1 MGRVASILRLLAAFS
16 VALAADFSLFSAAGC
31 AEPRSVAEH
40 VLRLWFTSVAR
51 CLTLWILLRFCPGN
65 YRAVLNRLVLTHS
78 VLPALFE
85 TGTIALWDTASRCA
99 SWADAQCWLLN
110 TGASLAATFFW
121 EATLLDANGG
131 DGGGKEG
138 KQRRRVVLLRVLRL
152 IRPDAL
158 LLLGGLVFLSLAEL
172 CEMFIPFY
180 TGKVIDT
187 LRDEE
192 QQRDFFTALTFMGL
206 YSVGSSASAGCRRG
220 IMRAANV
227 SFTCRIKVKLFQ
239 ALTRQ
244 EVGFF
249 ETTKT
254 GEITSRL
261 AQDAAMLGKTVGLN
275 VNLLLRTFIKTMLM
289 IFLMM
294 QLSWKLT
301 LLVLLETPLTSL
313 IQSLHDTHYQRLN
326 LKLQD
331 SMAVTNEAVNEV
343 ISGVGMVRSFNA
355 HRHEHQRYKQH
366 LKRKQTLKT
375 HRDTVTAL
383 YKLVRRLTGFS
394 MQVLM
399 LYCGRSFI
407 QGQQMTTGSLV
418 SFILYQSQLGES
430 IRRLTMAYGDTLN
443 SVAAARKVF
452 ELLDREPQISMEGTL
467 APEQLTGHVSFR
479 NLNFSYPACPDKRVL
494 HNFSLELKPGE
505 ITALVGLSGHGKS
518 TCGRLMERLYEP
530 QEGEILLDNIPLRS
544 YEHNFLHKKIS
555 VVSQQPVLF
564 SGSIRDNIA
573 YGLPDCSFQEIERAA
588 SEAAAHDFI
597 SRLEKGYDT
606 EVGEGGGRL
615 SQSERQL
622 IAIARALVRQPKV
635 LVLDEI
641 TSALDAEGENK
652 IQQALWSWSDQTL
665 LVVAHRLKTIEKAH
679 QILLIHEGR
688 VQERGTHQEL
698 MDLKG
703 NYFRL
708 REKPFAH
715 KGDGSSPICEGPSSI
730 CDGSSSTCDAP
741 SSTCDGSS
749 STCDAPSSTCDGGDT
764 LKHISSVAPAQ

>member
-1 MGRVASILRLLAAFS
+1 MGRTASILRLLAAFS

-121 EATLLDANGG
+121 EATFLDANGG

-138 KQRRRVVLLRVLRL
+138 KQRRRVLFMRVLRL
-152 IRPDAL
+152 YGPDAL
-158 LLLGGLVFLSLAEL
+158 LLLGGFIFLSLAVI

-180 TGKVIDT
+180 TGRVIDI
-187 LRDEE
+187 LRGEE
-192 QQRDFFTALTFMGL
+192 KHDDFFTALTFMGL
-206 YSVGSSASAGCRRG
+206 YSVGSSLSAGCRGG
-220 IMRAANV
+220 ILLTGIN
-227 SFTCRIKVKLFQ
+227 SFTCRIKVKLFR

-244 EVGFF
+244 EMGFF
-249 ETTKT
+249 EVTKP
-254 GEITSRL
+254 GEIGSRL
-261 AQDAAMLGKTVGLN
+261 SRDTGLMGRTVCLN
-275 VNLLLRTFIKTMLM
+275 VNVLLRTFIKTMFM
-289 IFLMM
+289 IFLMIK
-294 QLSWKLT
+294 LSWKLT
-301 LLVLLETPLTSL
+301 FLVLMETPVTTL
-313 IQSLHDTHYQRLN
+313 IQNIYDMHYQRLN
-326 LKLQD
+326 QELLD
-331 SMAVTNEAVNEV
+331 SMASANQAVNEV
-343 ISGVGMVRSFNA
+343 ISGVRVVRSFNA
-355 HRHEHQRYKQH
+355 HKHEHQRYSDH
-366 LKRKQTLKT
+366 LMKMHTLKT
-375 HRDTVTAL
+375 NRDAVRAFYL
-383 YKLVRRLTGFS
+383 LVRRLTGFS

-399 LYCGRSFI
+399 LYYGRLFI

-418 SFILYQSQLGES
+418 SFIIYQSNLGDN
-430 IRRLTMAYGDTLN
+430 IRTLSYIYGDMLN
-443 SVAAARKVF
+443 SVGAAGKVF
-452 ELLDREPQISMEGTL
+452 ELLDREPQISMDGTL
-467 APEQLTGHVSFR
+467 APEQLTGHVSFC
-479 NLNFSYPACPDKRVL
+479 NLNFSYPMSPDKRVL

-505 ITALVGLSGHGKS
+505 MTALVGPSGHGKS
-518 TCGRLMERLYEP
+518 TCGSLMERLYEP

-544 YEHNFLHKKIS
+544 YDHSFLHKKIS

-564 SGSIRDNIA
+564 SGTIRDNIA

-588 SEAAAHDFI
+588 SKAAAHDFI

-635 LVLDEI
+635 LILDEI

-652 IQQALWSWSDQTL
+652 IQQALSGWSDQAL

-708 REKPFAH
+708 REKRFTNGH
-715 KGDGSSPICEGPSSI
+715 SPPREEPSP
-730 CDGSSSTCDAP
+730 TCN
-741 SSTCDGSS
+741 SQ
-749 STCDAPSSTCDGGDT
+749 
-764 LKHISSVAPAQ
+764 V

>member
-430 IRRLTMAYGDTLN
+430 IR
-443 SVAAARKVF
+443 
-452 ELLDREPQISMEGTL
+452 
-467 APEQLTGHVSFR
+467 
-479 NLNFSYPACPDKRVL
+479 
-494 HNFSLELKPGE
+494 NFSLELKPGE